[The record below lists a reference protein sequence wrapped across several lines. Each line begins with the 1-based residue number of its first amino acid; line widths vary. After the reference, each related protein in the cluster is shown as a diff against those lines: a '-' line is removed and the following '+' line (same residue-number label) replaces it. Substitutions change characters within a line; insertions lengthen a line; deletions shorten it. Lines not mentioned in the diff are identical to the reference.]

1 MPEDKYLDIR
11 DLDAG
16 YGRSQVLFGVTL
28 NVPWRGGVAILGR
41 NGAGKTTLM
50 KAIVGELPL
59 LGGSIM
65 LDSRDVGQLPTEKR
79 IRLGVGYVPQEHAVF
94 ARLSVRDNLAV
105 GAMTNRDSR
114 AVNRILEIF
123 PKLGQRMDQ
132 VAGTLSGGER
142 KMLAIGRA
150 LLSDPRLLLLDEP
163 TEGVWIGV
171 IEEITERLVVL
182 AKEIAVVIVEQHLDL
197 ALQVASHAYVLDRGR
212 VALVGSLRLVPP
224 MEPSSWWSVR
234 LLDVRKRFR
243 SREMRMIYR
252 VAAAVFAGSLLA
264 GAAAAQSTTPSGEKP
279 ETNCTTSPAAT
290 TGRAGEKTSNSMAM
304 EKSAIL
310 PDAGGS
316 NSAAPTVQSGGKPM
330 EVRSECPLDSKAK

>member
-1 MPEDKYLDIR
+1 VPEDSYLDISG
-11 DLDAG
+11 LDAG

-28 NVPWRGGVAILGR
+28 GVPWRGGVAILGR

-59 LGGSIM
+59 LGGSIA
-65 LDSRDVGQLPTEKR
+65 LDKREVGQLPTEQR
-79 IRLGVGYVPQEHAVF
+79 IRLGIGYVPQEHSVF

-123 PKLGQRMDQ
+123 PKLGQRLDQ

-171 IEEITERLVVL
+171 IEEITERLVLL
-182 AKEIAVVIVEQHLDL
+182 AKQIAVVIVEQHLDL

-212 VALVGSLRLVPP
+212 VALTGSAAEVRHDP
-224 MEPSSWWSVR
+224 R
-234 LLDVRKRFR
+234 LLQ
-243 SREMRMIYR
+243 Y
-252 VAAAVFAGSLLA
+252 LA
-264 GAAAAQSTTPSGEKP
+264 P
-279 ETNCTTSPAAT
+279 
-290 TGRAGEKTSNSMAM
+290 
-304 EKSAIL
+304 
-310 PDAGGS
+310 
-316 NSAAPTVQSGGKPM
+316 
-330 EVRSECPLDSKAK
+330 

>member
-1 MPEDKYLDIR
+1 VPEDKYLDIS

-28 NVPWRGGVAILGR
+28 SVPWRGGVAILGR

-59 LGGSIM
+59 LGGSIT
-65 LDSRDVGQLPTEKR
+65 LDTREVGQLPTEQR
-79 IRLGVGYVPQEHAVF
+79 IRLGVGYVPQEHSVF

-171 IEEITERLVVL
+171 IEEITERLVLL

-212 VALVGSLRLVPP
+212 VALTGSAAEVRHDP
-224 MEPSSWWSVR
+224 R
-234 LLDVRKRFR
+234 LLQ
-243 SREMRMIYR
+243 Y
-252 VAAAVFAGSLLA
+252 LA
-264 GAAAAQSTTPSGEKP
+264 P
-279 ETNCTTSPAAT
+279 
-290 TGRAGEKTSNSMAM
+290 
-304 EKSAIL
+304 
-310 PDAGGS
+310 
-316 NSAAPTVQSGGKPM
+316 
-330 EVRSECPLDSKAK
+330 